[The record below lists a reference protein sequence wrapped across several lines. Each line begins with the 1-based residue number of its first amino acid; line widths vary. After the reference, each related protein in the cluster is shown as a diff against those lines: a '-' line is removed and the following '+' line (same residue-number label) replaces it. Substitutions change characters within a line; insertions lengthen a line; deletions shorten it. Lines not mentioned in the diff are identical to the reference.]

1 MFQIIFEK
9 QALKDLEQLKNANL
23 SQKAKKLVDILR
35 DNPYQNLPSGEKLV
49 GNLEGLHFRR
59 ITIQHRLVYQVYQ
72 EPVTKGGITY
82 EGTVKIIRMWA
93 HHGKAG

>member
-35 DNPYQNLPSGEKLV
+35 DNPAK
-49 GNLEGLHFRR
+49 
-59 ITIQHRLVYQVYQ
+59 
-72 EPVTKGGITY
+72 
-82 EGTVKIIRMWA
+82 
-93 HHGKAG
+93 

>member
-59 ITIQHRLVYQVYQ
+59 IDRKSVV
-72 EPVTKGGITY
+72 
-82 EGTVKIIRMWA
+82 
-93 HHGKAG
+93 